1 MTDSSPNAPVLDLF
15 DPETGIG
22 RILFNRP
29 DVLNAINGP
38 TAIAFNAAVKR
49 TLARDGLRLVVLA
62 GAGRA
67 FVAGG
72 DISQFQ
78 HTPRKFVTEILGELH
93 AAVLALAEHPV
104 PVLAVVQGPAA
115 GAGLSLVL
123 GADYVVASDQAQFL
137 IAYDRIGASPDCGST
152 WFLERKV
159 GRARAFELMLMSKVL
174 DAEAAK
180 QAGVVTEVVK
190 AAELDD
196 RAETVARKIAA
207 GPTHAF
213 GRFKRLINGALH
225 TPLAQHLDIEGD
237 AFLEGT
243 DTDDFRE
250 GVDAFLNKR
259 PAPFRG
265 R

>member
-1 MTDSSPNAPVLDLF
+1 MTHSPVLDQF
-15 DPETGIG
+15 DQKTGIG
-22 RILFNRP
+22 RIRFNRP
-29 DVLNAINGP
+29 DVLNAIDGP

-78 HTPRKFVTEILGELH
+78 IAPRKFVTEILDELH
-93 AAVLALAEHPV
+93 GAVLALAESPA
-104 PVLAVVQGPAA
+104 PVLAIVQGPAA

-123 GADYVVASDQAQFL
+123 GADYVIASDQAQFL

-159 GRARAFELMLMSKVL
+159 GRARAFELMLMSKVM
-174 DAEAAK
+174 DAEAARL
-180 QAGVVTEVVK
+180 AGIATEVVPSS
-190 AAELDD
+190 ELDA
-196 RAETVARKIAA
+196 RAEAVARKIAA

-213 GRFKRLINGALH
+213 GRFKKLVNGALH
-225 TPLAQHLDIEGD
+225 RSLAEHLDIEGE
-237 AFLEGT
+237 AFLDGT
-243 DTDDFRE
+243 DTEDFRE

-259 PAPFRG
+259 PAGFRG

>member
-1 MTDSSPNAPVLDLF
+1 MTDSPVLDQF
-15 DPETGIG
+15 DAETGIG

-29 DVLNAINGP
+29 DVLNAIDGP

-78 HTPRKFVTEILGELH
+78 VAPRKFVTEILGELH
-93 AAVLALAEHPV
+93 GAVLALAESPA
-104 PVLAVVQGPAA
+104 PVLAIVQGPAA

-159 GRARAFELMLMSKVL
+159 GRARAFELMLMSKVM

-180 QAGVVTEVVK
+180 QAGIATEVVP
-190 AAELDD
+190 ASELEA
-196 RAETVARKIAA
+196 RAEAVARKIAA

-213 GRFKRLINGALH
+213 GRFKKLVNGALH
-225 TPLAQHLDIEGD
+225 TSLAQHLDIEGE
-237 AFLEGT
+237 AFLDGT
-243 DTDDFRE
+243 DTEDFRE
-250 GVDAFLNKR
+250 GVDAFLSKR
-259 PAPFRG
+259 PARFRG

>member
-1 MTDSSPNAPVLDLF
+1 MTDSSVLDHF
-15 DPETGIG
+15 DATTGIA
-22 RILFNRP
+22 RVTFNRP
-29 DVLNAINGP
+29 DVLNAIDGP

-49 TLARDGLRLVVLA
+49 TLAQQGLRLIVLS

-78 HTPRKFVTEILGELH
+78 VAPRKFVTEILGELH
-93 AAVLALAEHPV
+93 GAVLALAESPA

-123 GADYVVASDQAQFL
+123 GADYVIASDQAQFL

-159 GRARAFELMLMSKVL
+159 GRARAFELMLMSKVM
-174 DAEAAK
+174 DADAAK
-180 QAGVVTEVVK
+180 QAGIVTEVVPLTDLAK
-190 AAELDD
+190 RTED
-196 RAETVARKIAA
+196 VARRIAA
-207 GPTHAF
+207 GPTDAF
-213 GRFKRLINGALH
+213 GRFKKLINGALSAS
-225 TPLAQHLDIEGD
+225 LCDHLDAEGE
-237 AFLEGT
+237 AFLDGA
-243 DTDDFRE
+243 DTEDFRE

-259 PAPFRG
+259 PAKFTG